1 VSGDMCERLS
11 TQGFYWELVARHSL
25 DSSLYHSSSL
35 PQGKHVLSMNY
46 IACASGLGLGINLFR
61 ESFVSL

>member
-1 VSGDMCERLS
+1 
-11 TQGFYWELVARHSL
+11 
-25 DSSLYHSSSL
+25 LYHSSSL